1 MTSTF
6 IFAFLLMLVVVSVMA
21 VGVVFGRQPISGS
34 CGGMKALGLDMECEI
49 CGGDLSKCNSSTSA
63 DSESEF
69 NLQNKRLGN

>member
-21 VGVVFGRQPISGS
+21 VGVVFGRQPMSGS

-49 CGGDLSKCNSSTSA
+49 CGGDLSKCDSSTIA
-63 DSESEF
+63 DSESELD
-69 NLQNKRLGN
+69 LQNKRLGN